1 MMLEFS
7 HNPLRFVCLQ
17 TALIPSSFDFTSLL
31 VSSYNNLNVIST
43 LKLFCVMFVHF
54 TMGDIDFLN
63 NSSENVVPFCSYC
76 SHYFVFPI
84 YSDHASQKTYF
95 ISLHVE

>member
-1 MMLEFS
+1 
-7 HNPLRFVCLQ
+7 
-17 TALIPSSFDFTSLL
+17 
-31 VSSYNNLNVIST
+31 
-43 LKLFCVMFVHF
+43 MFVHF